1 MAGCGQNVSGGV
13 LGTTFVS
20 HHNCPDKVSIL
31 VSVGTQFSF
40 DRMTAMVDRWLE
52 MNQSMSNRVLMQV
65 GPGGL
70 LPRNA
75 YGVESLTPDQYH
87 KAASTCD
94 LLVCHAGI
102 GSILTAAEME
112 LPIVIVPRRYELG
125 EHRNDHQLST
135 AREFSQRKG
144 IYVAET
150 EAALHQLMDDRVKL
164 DRTQPTQLDPGF
176 ANHLDAFIRGP
187 E

>member
-1 MAGCGQNVSGGV
+1 MKHFSP
-13 LGTTFVS
+13 
-20 HHNCPDKVSIL
+20 PDRVSIL

-52 MNQSMSNRVLMQV
+52 MNADIASSVLMQV
-65 GPGGL
+65 GPGGQ
-70 LPRNA
+70 LPEHA
-75 YGVESLTPDQYH
+75 YGTESLTPDEYQ

-94 LLVCHAGI
+94 VLVCHAGI
-102 GSILTAAEME
+102 GSILTAAEMK
-112 LPIVIVPRRYELG
+112 LPIVIVPRRYDLG

-150 EAALHQLMDDRVKL
+150 EISLHQLLDDRKTL
-164 DRTQPTQLDPGF
+164 ERTQPTPLDPLF
-176 ANHLDAFIRGP
+176 ADQIDAFIRGP